1 MSKSIMHPAVSIKK
15 SSYSMESADGVS
27 AEITLYGDIYE
38 QQPTDWYG
46 RPIEGQFILLGEFL
60 EDLKQVE
67 GCKDITV
74 RMHSY
79 GGDAGVSNLIHNR
92 LRDLSRNG
100 TDTTCIVDGVAM
112 SGGSLIMCSCN
123 KVLVNPSSL
132 IMLHKSWSFLF
143 GGYNADEM
151 RDMATQSDAW
161 DRMQSEIYQRKT
173 GLSNAV
179 IMHMMSE
186 TTFMTGREAVE
197 KGFADE
203 LLDAEPTKIAASAD
217 GRTLYV
223 SGRQVHLAPGMF
235 APDEIPTVTP
245 EASAADED
253 DKNTP
258 VVTGNEEEENSMTIE
273 ELRAQ
278 YPEVV
283 AQVEA
288 EARAAIDNTEAINA
302 AVQSE
307 RDRLAGI
314 DEVAC
319 LFDPAMVHEAKYGE
333 HPMTAE
339 ELTFAAAQSAVKA
352 GSKFLA
358 DANADAEESGANDV
372 PAVPG
377 EDDPEPEETK
387 TPEAR
392 LAAARASVKNIFHKK
407 EEK

>member
-1 MSKSIMHPAVSIKK
+1 MSKPIMHPAVSIKK

-38 QQPTDWYG
+38 QQPTDWFG

-67 GCKDITV
+67 DCKSITV

-132 IMLHKSWSFLF
+132 IMVHKSWTFLF

-223 SGRQVHLAPGMF
+223 SGRKVHLAPGMF
-235 APDEIPTVTP
+235 APDEIPTVTT
-245 EASAADED
+245 EASAADD
-253 DKNTP
+253 NNTP
-258 VVTGNEEEENSMTIE
+258 VDNGEKEGGIPMSIE

-278 YPEVV
+278 YPDEI

-288 EARAAIDNTEAINA
+288 EARAAVDTTEAVNT

-307 RDRLAGI
+307 RDRLAAI

-377 EDDPEPEETK
+377 EDDPEPEETA